1 MSDDKESSE
10 VAGVRLLVLLRTWS
24 LLGLLV
30 VVVVVVVV
38 VVIIRDCII
47 IWGRAARGVRLLDR
61 PSSLLADDRVRDARS
76 GVLAARGT
84 VD

>member
-38 VVIIRDCII
+38 DILYKTFYNVF
-47 IWGRAARGVRLLDR
+47 GV
-61 PSSLLADDRVRDARS
+61 
-76 GVLAARGT
+76 
-84 VD
+84 